1 MSFYKIIYLLNS
13 FIFSFVDFIVN
24 EFFVV
29 SMDERKRGI
38 KFLFYFYHFIGMCVN
53 GFSFYCI
60 FFIFL
65 QLILLIS
72 VSPFVS
78 GTFFPFSLRSS
89 FLSPR
94 YRSRQSRSSPTN
106 LFQLQSP
113 ILGLPFTV
121 PRAFMDLLGIRCA
134 K

>member
-1 MSFYKIIYLLNS
+1 MSFYKIVYLLNC
-13 FIFSFVDFIVN
+13 FIFSFVDFIMN
-24 EFFVV
+24 EY
-29 SMDERKRGI
+29 SKKRNKNCI
-38 KFLFYFYHFIGMCVN
+38 VYLYFYYFIGMCVN
-53 GFSFYCI
+53 KISFYCFI
-60 FFIFL
+60 VYFSFFQ